1 MTVDK
6 KMLKINILE
15 FFDRDVYLNKKSESL
30 ASILLQIDCLY
41 RVSPVK
47 PSKDEVKEVLQELV
61 NDGYLKEYK
70 VGSVLAWSLTDEGK
84 KFIEELRNQ

>member
-15 FFDRDVYLNKKSESL
+15 FFDRNVYLNKKSESL
-30 ASILLQIDCLY
+30 ASILLQIDSLY

>member
-15 FFDRDVYLNKKSESL
+15 FFDRNVYLNKKSENL
-30 ASILLQIDCLY
+30 ASILLQIESLY

-47 PSKDEVKEVLQELV
+47 PSKDDVKEVLQELV

-70 VGSVLAWSLTDEGK
+70 VGSVLAWSLTNEGK